1 MALTPQDPHSL
12 GDLARVLVLGARISR
27 REARGKST
35 KRLERRVE
43 RIREDAVKREEADAK
58 KPLGKKKTK

>member
-1 MALTPQDPHSL
+1 MAATSKDPHNL

-43 RIREDAVKREEADAK
+43 RIREDAVKREEVNAK
-58 KPLGKKKTK
+58 KPIGKKK